1 MVDTYYAP
9 AQRASPQVLAEDGAA
24 LGVLSAFCAS
34 LDAMPSIVLVLN
46 AERQIV
52 VANRQAY
59 AALGVT
65 AAQAIGKRPGEL
77 IQCINAAAGPNG
89 CGTAERCR
97 LCGAVNA
104 ILGST
109 ASGHQ
114 VINECR
120 ILIDDTCTALDL
132 EAAATPFAI
141 AGRTFT
147 IVSLRDISAQK
158 RGEFLER
165 LFFHDIL
172 NTAGNINGLVRIMA
186 EEGCSDADLNT
197 LERSSNQLLDELRAH
212 RDLISAER
220 GSLVVN
226 LQPVALADLL
236 VGIRD
241 GCQGHEVARGRIIR
255 FGEVVPVL
263 IDTDPVLLR
272 RAVGNL
278 VKNAIE
284 ASAKGEHVALSLTIE
299 TGAGATGAV
308 ATGDKAVI
316 AIHNPGVMSNDVQR
330 QIFQRSFSTKGRGRG
345 LGSYGARLFIERYLG
360 GSLDFTSE
368 FGQGTTIRVCLPV
381 AARIG

>member
-1 MVDTYYAP
+1 MVDTYFAP
-9 AQRASPQVLAEDGAA
+9 AQRASPQVLAEEGAA

-65 AAQAIGKRPGEL
+65 AEDAIGKRPGEL
-77 IQCINAAAGPNG
+77 IRCANAAISPAG
-89 CGTAERCR
+89 CGTSARCR
-97 LCGAVNA
+97 VCGAVNA

-114 VINECR
+114 LINECR
-120 ILIDDTCTALDL
+120 IMLDDTCTALDL
-132 EAAATPFAI
+132 EATATPFTV

-147 IVSLRDISAQK
+147 ILSLRDISAQK

-172 NTAGNINGLVRIMA
+172 NTAGNINGLVRIMS
-186 EEGCSDADLNT
+186 EEGCSEADLRT
-197 LERSSNQLLDELRAH
+197 LERSSNQLLEELRTH

-226 LQPVALADLL
+226 PCEVDLADLL
-236 VGIRD
+236 VEVRD
-241 GCQGHEVARGRIIR
+241 AYQGHEVARGRTIR
-255 FGEVVPVL
+255 FGEVVPVR
-263 IDTDPVLLR
+263 ITTDPVLLR
-272 RAVGNL
+272 RTVGNL

-284 ASAKGEHVALSLTIE
+284 ASPQGESVTLTLA
-299 TGAGATGAV
+299 TQAVDATAGEE
-308 ATGDKAVI
+308 AVI
-316 AIHNPGVMSNDVQR
+316 GIHNPGVMPLDVQQ

-360 GSLDFTSE
+360 GTIDFTGRS
-368 FGQGTTIRVCLPV
+368 GQGTTVRVHLPL
-381 AARIG
+381 AARSA